1 MIHIRKIKKTNKFTS
16 IFFLITV
23 LFFAYSKEID
33 PDQDWASYLMNLEN
47 KNFLLSITKSF
58 SIFFWYYFL
67 LYPIQILLGSSELAL
82 LLVKLL
88 IVAICFYVYQKKIKN
103 KRGLFIILLFL
114 IFVPAF
120 TENYQEFL
128 RQGTSIAILLFSF
141 TTKNKY
147 LRYLSLALSALFHFV
162 AFVPIIFFYFS
173 RVFFGI
179 NKFNNDLCKRSSWT
193 FPSLS
198 IVLILSVFVSFYF
211 LAIGNQ
217 TLSENKISFFQGNR
231 TSIFAII
238 YLFVY
243 GSYLLIIINKSKII
257 LHIVSFLIVSSILFV
272 YTFLT
277 DFGRMISLVI
287 PIHFASTV
295 LIDEK
300 LKFNIDALATIVF
313 GTVLTIIY

>member
-1 MIHIRKIKKTNKFTS
+1 
-16 IFFLITV
+16 
-23 LFFAYSKEID
+23 
-33 PDQDWASYLMNLEN
+33 
-47 KNFLLSITKSF
+47 
-58 SIFFWYYFL
+58 
-67 LYPIQILLGSSELAL
+67 LGSSELAL